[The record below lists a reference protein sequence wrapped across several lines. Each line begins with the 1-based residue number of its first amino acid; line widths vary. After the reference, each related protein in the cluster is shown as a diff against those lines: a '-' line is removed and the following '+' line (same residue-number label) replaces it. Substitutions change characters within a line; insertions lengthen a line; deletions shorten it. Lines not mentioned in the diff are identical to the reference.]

1 MMRVTVRVAIARHV
15 RDEVARRLAALVPS
29 PTTVAATDAR
39 RGQVIELGTPE
50 EPLPEVNRDN

>member
-1 MMRVTVRVAIARHV
+1 MWKSHGMSV
-15 RDEVARRLAALVPS
+15 ALVPS
-29 PTTVAATDAR
+29 PTTVATTDAR